1 MQDDSGNSWPN
12 KRRYPRIVIPHE
24 KADLHTIIGIN
35 AQIPS
40 GEKVPVLDLSYNGA
54 AILRVNAPGVE
65 KIGQSLPLQFVF
77 EGHLLKP
84 VTTEVVRTSD
94 SAVGLRFAEMSPETR
109 LDFDKLMSDKMLGVN
124 THRVRTDLLNS
135 RDRRHNLS
143 HWYHGP
149 KDTNIYIWRDG
160 EKLTKFIIEID
171 YQMIEYESEVMAF
184 AQTLPET
191 EFFREGYS
199 GYADVRASSNVS
211 FSQADLVKR
220 AINILSHIP
229 KKGAVIDSVIEVLMK
244 RVRS

>member
-1 MQDDSGNSWPN
+1 MQDDSGSWPN

-54 AILRVNAPGVE
+54 AILKVPHREIE
-65 KIGQSLPLQFVF
+65 KIGTELPLQFFF

-84 VTTEVVRTSD
+84 VKTEVVRTSD
-94 SAVGLRFAEMSPETR
+94 SAVGLRFAAMPPETR
-109 LDFDKLMSDKMLGVN
+109 VDFDKMMNDKMLGLN

-135 RDRRHNLS
+135 KDRRYNLT

-149 KDTNIYIWRDG
+149 KDTNIFIWMIEDQMV
-160 EKLTKFIIEID
+160 KFMIEVD
-171 YQMIEYESEVMAF
+171 YQMIDFEKGEMQF

-191 EFFREGYS
+191 EFFRDGYS
-199 GYADVRASSNVS
+199 GYAEVRASSNVS
-211 FSQADLVKR
+211 FSQTDLMKR

-229 KKGAVIDSVIEVLMK
+229 KKGAVIDSVIDLLIK
-244 RVRS
+244 RVKS